1 VTRLFRAAIAFTIAT
16 AITTG
21 CGTSRAQAGTVIIS
35 DAWATATVEGAKRA
49 YVYFTVTSDSD
60 DAIVSAAVPASVAA
74 ATFVEGIAGTSGHLG
89 HLDTPGGTT
98 HTHTTVPRIAL
109 SKGETIQ
116 LAPGVDRVVLT
127 GLVTRL
133 KVGDAFVV
141 NLTFASGTTRNVPVV
156 AR

>member
-1 VTRLFRAAIAFTIAT
+1 VRRIARAAAVLVVA
-16 AITTG
+16 AVVATG
-21 CGTSRAQAGTVIIS
+21 CGTARSQPATLTIS

-60 DAIVSAAVPASVAA
+60 DAIVGAAVPAPIAA
-74 ATFVEGIAGTSGHLG
+74 ATFVEGTAGTSGHLG

-109 SKGETIQ
+109 PKGATIQ

-141 NLTFASGTTRNVPVV
+141 NLTFASGTTRNVTVV